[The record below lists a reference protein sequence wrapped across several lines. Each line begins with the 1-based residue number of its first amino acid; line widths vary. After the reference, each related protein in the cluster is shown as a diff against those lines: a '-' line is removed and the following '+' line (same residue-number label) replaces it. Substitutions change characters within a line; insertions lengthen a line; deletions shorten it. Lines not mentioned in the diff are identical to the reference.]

1 VKLAAGSEMDAGNL
15 VDDVAQQ
22 VAADHAV
29 QPALNLLRACCGRDV
44 SVMLRWIFDG
54 TSMVLRW
61 YFEGFRGF
69 SLLSSNLCRPPAR
82 RAIPHFCLV
91 HSSSRTMWSLNCSIG
106 KRIET
111 VIVARL
117 MPVSQPKIYL
127 KMIQFCLNGRLA
139 LLYMDQC
146 RLRLPT
152 TK

>member
-1 VKLAAGSEMDAGNL
+1 
-15 VDDVAQQ
+15 
-22 VAADHAV
+22 
-29 QPALNLLRACCGRDV
+29 
-44 SVMLRWIFDG
+44 
-54 TSMVLRW
+54 
-61 YFEGFRGF
+61 
-69 SLLSSNLCRPPAR
+69 
-82 RAIPHFCLV
+82 
-91 HSSSRTMWSLNCSIG
+91 MWSLNCSIG

-146 RLRLPT
+146 RLLLPI